1 MDSRFAVFETNQQ
14 LEEAVFNGFI
24 DLTATTVITLEGL
37 KPDTLVNLY
46 RKLLDREKLI
56 VETPENQS

>member
-56 VETPENQS
+56 VETPEKQS